1 MACPVFFMCCTF
13 TYLIGKISAWMQSHV
28 TTLAKR
34 RKYNSQSLFS
44 PLSQKLLKIGHFED
58 SYKSA
63 VMTYQIDC
71 RQKGTSVSPMEN
83 LCPSIVQIE
92 IPKWFGSSSPKDC
105 MATVPFLFS

>member
-1 MACPVFFMCCTF
+1 MH
-13 TYLIGKISAWMQSHV
+13 LQSHV

-34 RKYNSQSLFS
+34 RKYINRSLFS
-44 PLSQKLLKIGHFED
+44 PLSQKLLKIGQFED
-58 SYKSA
+58 SA
-63 VMTYQIDC
+63 VVKLPSLGTYQIDC

>member
-1 MACPVFFMCCTF
+1 MH
-13 TYLIGKISAWMQSHV
+13 LQSHV
-28 TTLAKR
+28 TSLAKR
-34 RKYNSQSLFS
+34 WKYINRSLFS
-44 PLSQKLLKIGHFED
+44 PPSQKLLKIGQFED
-58 SYKSA
+58 SA
-63 VMTYQIDC
+63 VVKVASLGTYQIDC